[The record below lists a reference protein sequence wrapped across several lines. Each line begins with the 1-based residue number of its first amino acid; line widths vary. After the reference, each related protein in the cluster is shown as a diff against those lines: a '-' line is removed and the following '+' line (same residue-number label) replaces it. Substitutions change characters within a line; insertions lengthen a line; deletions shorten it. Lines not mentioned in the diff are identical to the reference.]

1 MFLRESCVPAMG
13 LGFVVVVLLNF
24 VSLNLTHLMIAVTMY
39 MHRHC
44 AKLDIWYFDMPV
56 TCLLSK
62 LSEKSVTLQAK
73 KKGCDVCIFNAF
85 LCILQSC
92 MCVV

>member
-1 MFLRESCVPAMG
+1 MG

-73 KKGCDVCIFNAF
+73 KKRVRCMHFQNAF